1 MYQVKQFDN
10 IKVLNEWLIEMEGE
24 IELVNV
30 AYRYYMVSTYTI
42 AYKLI

>member
-1 MYQVKQFDN
+1 MYQVKHFDN
-10 IKVLNEWLIEMEGE
+10 LSELNDWLAEMDGE

-30 AYRYYMVSTYTI
+30 AYRYYVVSTYTV

>member
-1 MYQVKQFDN
+1 MYRVKQFDN